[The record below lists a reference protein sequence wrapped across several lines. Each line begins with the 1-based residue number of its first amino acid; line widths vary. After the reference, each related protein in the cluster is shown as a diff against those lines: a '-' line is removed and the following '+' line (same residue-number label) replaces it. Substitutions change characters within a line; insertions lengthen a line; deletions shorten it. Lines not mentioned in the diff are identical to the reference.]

1 MEQRKSSHRIA
12 GLDVLRAVAIVLVL
26 AAHYPKTG
34 AGLLT
39 RVLNFGW
46 SGVDLFFVLSGY
58 LIGGQLFAAQAAGRR
73 VSFAGF
79 YARRCLRTLPNYY
92 VVLAMYFLVPAWIA
106 GAAPEPVWK
115 FLTF

>member
-1 MEQRKSSHRIA
+1 MEQRKSSRIA
-12 GLDVLRAVAIVLVL
+12 GLDLLRAAAIVLVL

-34 AGLLT
+34 AGLLI

-92 VVLAMYFLVPAWIA
+92 AVLAVYFLAPAWIA
-106 GAAPEPVWK
+106 GATP
-115 FLTF
+115 